1 MPPRLREIES
11 HYASTEMPGCTCMNV
26 TVRKSA
32 TASQQQLTS
41 KSGYDHI
48 HVHPVF
54 SLMLKLGGIEQ
65 LLSAAAVAAAT
76 ALSCMQQ
83 LDADRGQ
90 AIC

>member
-1 MPPRLREIES
+1 
-11 HYASTEMPGCTCMNV
+11 MNV

-54 SLMLKLGGIEQ
+54 ATAKLQHQGIEQ